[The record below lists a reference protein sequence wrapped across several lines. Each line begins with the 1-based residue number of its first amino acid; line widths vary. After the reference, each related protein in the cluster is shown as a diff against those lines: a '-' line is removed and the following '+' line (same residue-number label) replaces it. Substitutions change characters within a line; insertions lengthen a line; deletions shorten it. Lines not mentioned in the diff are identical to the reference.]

1 MLPFKIS
8 GPALPKT
15 LYGHSSL
22 TKGNNLYILGGLSSS
37 GEWSESSYQLSIYQL
52 SCTNGEFT
60 WEEMNEKLQTARY
73 WFVADFVPN

>member
-1 MLPFKIS
+1 M
-8 GPALPKT
+8 PKT

-22 TKGNNLYILGGLSSS
+22 TQGNDLIVVGGRSDTGGYHYSD
-37 GEWSESSYQLSIYQL
+37 SIYQL
-52 SCTNGEFT
+52 SCNNGQFT